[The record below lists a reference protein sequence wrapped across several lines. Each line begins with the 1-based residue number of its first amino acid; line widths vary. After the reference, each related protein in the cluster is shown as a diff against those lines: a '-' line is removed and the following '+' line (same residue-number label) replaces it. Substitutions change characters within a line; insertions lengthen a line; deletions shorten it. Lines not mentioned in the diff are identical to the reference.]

1 MAGALLAE
9 LHLQAVGEKG
19 EQIVG
24 LLQVGM
30 RLHERWTGEPP
41 LTLRHQHFELHR
53 QFDISRAQFDD
64 LVLQGMQRLNRL
76 AQFFIAAHSTEGSGK
91 RNSFSI
97 TMRITPSAARRS
109 AKGSLEPVGFSP
121 IDQKPTNVS
130 ILSASATAIAT
141 GSAGTRSSGPCG
153 R

>member
-41 LTLRHQHFELHR
+41 LTLTPALRASSPVRYQSRSVRRSGPARDAARESPRSAFHR
-53 QFDISRAQFDD
+53 GAQRRSGARA
-64 LVLQGMQRLNRL
+64 
-76 AQFFIAAHSTEGSGK
+76 A
-91 RNSFSI
+91 
-97 TMRITPSAARRS
+97 SAAANATHFRS
-109 AKGSLEPVGFSP
+109 
-121 IDQKPTNVS
+121 
-130 ILSASATAIAT
+130 
-141 GSAGTRSSGPCG
+141 RCG
-153 R
+153 